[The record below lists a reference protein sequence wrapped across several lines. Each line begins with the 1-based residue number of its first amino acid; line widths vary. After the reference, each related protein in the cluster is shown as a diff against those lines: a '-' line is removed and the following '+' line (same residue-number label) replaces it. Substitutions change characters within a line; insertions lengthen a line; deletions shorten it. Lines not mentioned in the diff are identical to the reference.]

1 MAIIVFEGVCFFVWY
16 GYYEEEQVLGNI
28 FVFDVIVNVDIELV
42 VVIDELYEE
51 LEEEEIEEDELVVI
65 IVNYELFYFICQ
77 FEMKMFVKF
86 LEIVV
91 DCIVDCIV
99 VFDNVIGYFVWFW
112 KLNFL
117 FGGRVDGVWVMVNGG
132 DMDFLYL

>member
-1 MAIIVFEGVCFFVWY
+1 
-16 GYYEEEQVLGNI
+16 
-28 FVFDVIVNVDIELV
+28 
-42 VVIDELYEE
+42 
-51 LEEEEIEEDELVVI
+51 
-65 IVNYELFYFICQ
+65 
-77 FEMKMFVKF
+77 MFVKF